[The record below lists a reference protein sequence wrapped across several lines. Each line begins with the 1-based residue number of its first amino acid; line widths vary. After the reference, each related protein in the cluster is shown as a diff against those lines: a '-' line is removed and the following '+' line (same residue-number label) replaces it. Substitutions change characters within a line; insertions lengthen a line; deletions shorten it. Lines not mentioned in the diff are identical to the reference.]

1 MTGHIQVGDVAPRV
15 QYVANGSQTVF
26 PYPFPIFADGDLEVW
41 LNTARL
47 AAATYVVA
55 GAGNSEGGAVTLAAA
70 PAAGTVVTLRRRL
83 PLRRTSDFHDD
94 GIIRA
99 KVVNDE
105 FDYQTMS
112 VQQVAEEVERS
123 VRRAHTSGS
132 NADLTLPDPVPGRA
146 IKWNAAASGLENS
159 AFDVDQVLAEAT
171 REAVDAEAS
180 AASASASSATATAR
194 AAEATRAASTATEAA
209 ASAVAIVG
217 FSLDTDPVLAAASD
231 ERVATQKAVKTYA
244 DSVGEAS
251 LNAAIG
257 SASASLSAALE
268 PVRGQI
274 ALANLR
280 LLLNSSVASGVL
292 LGGRQWELATDEWAA
307 GSSGASLTSA
317 TPNYYTNLASVDES
331 ISALLHTNGWSG
343 STWIDRHTK
352 LPNATLVTSLR
363 FYLDYADTGAVA
375 KIVRRNSAGSYDVVF
390 SGALTYVAPGWN
402 SLAVAFSVPAAGDYY
417 IGLYQTVSYNC
428 YSNKASAR
436 FSGDAAGPG
445 ITFTEQD
452 GSSTGTFPAGY
463 TALRGM
469 TLLSPPLATATVPSH
484 ASLYA
489 LYRDDSGSAGLGT
502 DLTVEISRDGGASYT
517 NATIVPLAAYD
528 ATYAVIR
535 ARADLTGQPV
545 GTALVARLKTYNLKA
560 QRIAAP
566 ALYAE

>member
-47 AAATYVVA
+47 AAATYAVA
-55 GAGNSEGGAVTLAAA
+55 GAGSSEGGSVTLTAA

-112 VQQVAEEVERS
+112 VQQVAEEVERA

-132 NADLTLPDPVPGRA
+132 TADLTLPDPVPGRA

-159 AFDVDQVLAEAT
+159 AFDVDQVLAQAT
-171 REAVDAEAS
+171 RGAASAEAS
-180 AASASASSATATAR
+180 AASASASSATATER
-194 AAEATRAASTATEAA
+194 AAEATSAASTATEAA
-209 ASAVAIVG
+209 DRAVALVG
-217 FSLDTDPVLAAASD
+217 FTIDTDPALVAASD
-231 ERVATQKAVKTYA
+231 ERVATQKAVRTYA
-244 DSVGEAS
+244 DSVGGAS
-251 LNAAIG
+251 LNAAIA
-257 SASASLSAALE
+257 SASASLSTALE

-280 LLLNSSVASGVL
+280 LLLNSSVASGLL
-292 LGGRQWELATDEWAA
+292 LGGRQWELATDEWAT
-307 GSSGASLTSA
+307 GSIGASLTVA
-317 TPNYYTNLASVDES
+317 TPNYYTNLASIAES
-331 ISALLHTNGWSG
+331 TSALLHTGGWSG
-343 STWIDRHTK
+343 STWINLNTK

-375 KIVRRNSAGSYDVVF
+375 KIVKRNSAGNYDVVF
-390 SGALTYVAPGWN
+390 SSALTYVAPGWN
-402 SLAVAFSVPAAGDYY
+402 SLATAFSVPSTGNYY
-417 IGLYQTVSYNC
+417 IGLYHTASYNC
-428 YSNKASAR
+428 YLIVPRAHYTGNA
-436 FSGDAAGPG
+436 AAGTG
-445 ITFTEQD
+445 LTMSEGD
-452 GSSTGTFPAGY
+452 GDGAVPVGY

-484 ASLYA
+484 AALYA
-489 LYRDDSGSAGLGT
+489 LYRDDSGTATLGA
-502 DLTVEISRDGGASYT
+502 DLAVEISRDGGASYT

-528 ATYAVIR
+528 GVYALIR
-535 ARADLTGQPV
+535 ARADLSGQPA
-545 GTALVARLKTYNLKA
+545 GTSLVARIKADPFKA